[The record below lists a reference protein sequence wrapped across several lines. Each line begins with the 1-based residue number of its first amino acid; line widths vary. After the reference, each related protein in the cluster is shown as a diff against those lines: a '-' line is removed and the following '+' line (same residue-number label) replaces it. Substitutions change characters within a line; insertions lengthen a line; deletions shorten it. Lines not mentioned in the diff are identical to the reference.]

1 MKSRKRYG
9 EIRYGWQSA
18 WNASIQVERIQAF
31 PIGWSGSQLEGP
43 VVCWTVVPL
52 LSTNYGQSERQK
64 YPTGD
69 TSASICWESIASWG
83 CLRCNDIRDPFLPDH
98 WWSLQQ
104 HHFDGHPT
112 HGTWCCHVWFEHLPT
127 LARIVQKATWN
138 KCDASHAIV
147 AVALLGGSQKFH
159 GVGSCVGRPRGCD
172 DVAQAERLGERRPF
186 ILFVIRFALSR
197 ICPCAQ
203 GTQIRPLVWLIA
215 YSTASWTCWFKSWH
229 QRPIAWAAWV
239 APNSCLLR
247 ARWVKLVLQ
256 KVGRTM
262 HGPLWCWKHLD
273 YFQILQWI
281 RTLRWARPLS
291 FWIVSWLGRYAG
303 RKPVCWA
310 IRRNSW
316 EFSTRGSE

>member
-31 PIGWSGSQLEGP
+31 PIGWSGSQLQGP

-83 CLRCNDIRDPFLPDH
+83 CLRCNDIRDSFLPDH

-112 HGTWCCHVWFEHLPT
+112 HGTWWCHVWFEHLPT

-159 GVGSCVGRPRGCD
+159 GSGSCVGRPRGCD
-172 DVAQAERLGERRPF
+172 DVAQAERLGERRQF

-203 GTQIRPLVWLIA
+203 GTQIRPLV
-215 YSTASWTCWFKSWH
+215 
-229 QRPIAWAAWV
+229 
-239 APNSCLLR
+239 
-247 ARWVKLVLQ
+247 
-256 KVGRTM
+256 
-262 HGPLWCWKHLD
+262 
-273 YFQILQWI
+273 
-281 RTLRWARPLS
+281 
-291 FWIVSWLGRYAG
+291 
-303 RKPVCWA
+303 
-310 IRRNSW
+310 
-316 EFSTRGSE
+316 

>member
-1 MKSRKRYG
+1 MAKVKDRSTQLLTPVPAFVGKALLPEVALG
-9 EIRYGWQSA
+9 AMTSGTLSSPTIDDLCS
-18 WNASIQVERIQAF
+18 SIISMATQHMERGGAM
-31 PIGWSGSQLEGP
+31 S
-43 VVCWTVVPL
+43 
-52 LSTNYGQSERQK
+52 
-64 YPTGD
+64 
-69 TSASICWESIASWG
+69 
-83 CLRCNDIRDPFLPDH
+83 
-98 WWSLQQ
+98 
-104 HHFDGHPT
+104 
-112 HGTWCCHVWFEHLPT
+112 WFEHLPT

-172 DVAQAERLGERRPF
+172 DVAQAERLGERRQF

-229 QRPIAWAAWV
+229 QRPIAWVAWV

-303 RKPVCWA
+303 KET
-310 IRRNSW
+310 SLLGY
-316 EFSTRGSE
+316 SKK